1 MEEAPEA
8 DSAEDDGAPA
18 VEQDAVLGVP
28 AHGAGEGDCSPP
40 PAPGKEQAAG
50 YCCDQPPVLLSQTFA
65 ASKFCSVL
73 MYTALCT
80 YDACVMSCSGEVI
93 G

>member
-1 MEEAPEA
+1 MDEAGEA
-8 DSAEDDGAPA
+8 ALAEDDGATA

-28 AHGAGEGDCSPP
+28 AACS
-40 PAPGKEQAAG
+40 GNEQAAG
-50 YCCDQPPVLLSQTFA
+50 YFCDQPPVLLSQTFA

-80 YDACVMSCSGEVI
+80 YDACDMSCSGEVI

>member
-1 MEEAPEA
+1 VQPAAPCREHR
-8 DSAEDDGAPA
+8 
-18 VEQDAVLGVP
+18 
-28 AHGAGEGDCSPP
+28 HGRGRGLRTVCAGRRFSLTVARRLLRERV
-40 PAPGKEQAAG
+40 QAAG
-50 YCCDQPPVLLSQTFA
+50 YRCDQPPGLLSQTFA

-80 YDACVMSCSGEVI
+80 YDACVMSCSGEVT

>member
-1 MEEAPEA
+1 MEEARGA
-8 DSAEDDGAPA
+8 SSAGDDGAT
-18 VEQDAVLGVP
+18 AVLP
-28 AHGAGEGDCSPP
+28 RAGRQFSLNVARRLLRE
-40 PAPGKEQAAG
+40 EQAAG
-50 YCCDQPPVLLSQTFA
+50 YCCDQPVLLSQTFT

-80 YDACVMSCSGEVI
+80 YDACVMSCSGEVT

>member
-1 MEEAPEA
+1 M
-8 DSAEDDGAPA
+8 
-18 VEQDAVLGVP
+18 LGVP
-28 AHGAGEGDCSPP
+28 ALAGAKIVQRAAPAACS
-40 PAPGKEQAAG
+40 GKQAAG
-50 YCCDQPPVLLSQTFA
+50 YRCDQLPGLLSQTFA

-80 YDACVMSCSGEVI
+80 YDACDMSCSGEVT

>member
-1 MEEAPEA
+1 MTVRRPWSRARC
-8 DSAEDDGAPA
+8 PA
-18 VEQDAVLGVP
+18 CQRTAR
-28 AHGAGEGDCSPP
+28 AGRQFSLHAARRLLRE
-40 PAPGKEQAAG
+40 EQAAG
-50 YCCDQPPVLLSQTFA
+50 YRCDQPPVLLSQTFA

-80 YDACVMSCSGEVI
+80 YDACDMSCSGEVI